1 MILERFKVPEKDQVL
16 VSEAALRR
24 TVAQIFE
31 KLGVSADDAADAADV
46 VTMTDLGGV
55 ETHAVPNL
63 LRAYVRDYKA
73 GKLDPRP
80 GWRIVRE
87 SPGTAVIDAER
98 RLGII
103 VGPKAMRL
111 AIDKARTVGVGV
123 VTVYNSGHFGA
134 IGHFAMQAAQQN
146 MVGVCFTGAGLSVVP
161 TFAAKPMLGTNPI
174 AVAAPARREAPMLFD
189 AATSAIAGNKIR
201 LAIRLGSPLLPGWV
215 TDKEGNPITEEK
227 PVFDRD
233 EYHQLPLGGTRE
245 QGSHKGYGFA
255 LMAEVLSTV
264 LAGAL
269 PTMLAPGGGSKNHF
283 AAYNIEA
290 FTDLEQFKDTMDRML
305 ETLRT
310 AMVQLDQRDAAAI
323 APVVDTAAAELGR
336 LDVLVNNAGW
346 NIGVPFR
353 DLDGL
358 TADLWDHINEVN
370 LRGPFFLAR
379 AAARHLRARGAG
391 RIVNVASVAGLRPAG
406 SSIAY
411 AVSKAGLIHL
421 TRCLAVALAP
431 EVTVNCV
438 APGLMEGTR
447 MAKRLPAEVV
457 ESTRRLAV
465 LQRSTAVEDVAA
477 QVVAFC
483 RADSVT
489 GQVLNIDGG
498 VHFH

>member
-1 MILERFKVPEKDQVL
+1 MILERFKVPQKDQVL

-31 KLGVSADDAADAADV
+31 KLGVSPDDAADAADV
-46 VTMTDLGGV
+46 LTMTDLRGV
-55 ETHAVPNL
+55 ETHGVSNM

-111 AIDKARTVGVGV
+111 AIDKARNVGIGV
-123 VTVYNSGHFGA
+123 VTVYNS
-134 IGHFAMQAAQQN
+134 GHFAMQAAQQN

-290 FTDLEQFKDTMDRML
+290 FTDVEQFKDTMDRML

-310 AMVQLDQRDAAAI
+310 APP
-323 APVVDTAAAELGR
+323 APGQERVLYPGLSEAEELQKRRANGIPLHKEVLQWFGECTRELG
-336 LDVLVNNAGW
+336 
-346 NIGVPFR
+346 
-353 DLDGL
+353 
-358 TADLWDHINEVN
+358 
-370 LRGPFFLAR
+370 
-379 AAARHLRARGAG
+379 
-391 RIVNVASVAGLRPAG
+391 VAP
-406 SSIAY
+406 
-411 AVSKAGLIHL
+411 
-421 TRCLAVALAP
+421 LAP
-431 EVTVNCV
+431 
-438 APGLMEGTR
+438 M
-447 MAKRLPAEVV
+447 
-457 ESTRRLAV
+457 S
-465 LQRSTAVEDVAA
+465 
-477 QVVAFC
+477 
-483 RADSVT
+483 
-489 GQVLNIDGG
+489 
-498 VHFH
+498 